1 MIPGVAGKLDDEA
14 AAAGEKE
21 LATMEVIINSMTKA
35 ERANPE
41 IINPNRKRRIAV
53 GSGTDV
59 SQVNRLLKQH
69 KQMKDMMKQMKNFG
83 KKGGKRRMPFFPG
96 MPKM

>member
-1 MIPGVAGKLDDEA
+1 MNPFSSINADTESA
-14 AAAGEKE
+14 AASVCRISLRGLTAAGTVFT
-21 LATMEVIINSMTKA
+21 AGCFA
-35 ERANPE
+35 A
-41 IINPNRKRRIAV
+41 

-96 MPKM
+96 MPGMPKM